1 MREELTNLRRFY
13 GDHVPTLLEA
23 RHEYAVLCPLVD
35 RPDGLHLLFEVR
47 SAGVSQSGETCFP
60 GGQMEPGET
69 PAEPGE
75 VCFPGGRMEA
85 GETPEQCALRETEE
99 ELSIPRAEI
108 RLLGQGDFIC
118 NQRGFLL
125 RPLPGL
131 VSPAGLAA
139 LRPAPAEVAEVFTV
153 PVEFFRTTLPQPCA
167 YDLIPRVPESF
178 PYEAVGIPRDY
189 PWNCGKV
196 EVPVWLYGG
205 HAIWGMTARIVRDLV
220 SHL

>member
-23 RHEYAVLCPLVD
+23 RHEYAVLCPLVE
-35 RPDGLHLLFEVR
+35 RPNGLHRCLRLQVCRGQSKRRDLL
-47 SAGVSQSGETCFP
+47 S
-60 GGQMEPGET
+60 GGQMEPERD
-69 PAEPGE
+69 PGRT
-75 VCFPGGRMEA
+75 CCPPGR
-85 GETPEQCALRETEE
+85 PEE

-131 VSPAGLAA
+131 VSPAGLAT

-153 PVEFFRTTLPQPCA
+153 PVEFFRATLPQPCA

>member
-1 MREELTNLRRFY
+1 MRDLEHLRRRY
-13 GDHVPTLLEA
+13 ADHVPGLLGA
-23 RHEYAVLCPLVD
+23 RHSYAVLCPLVE

-47 SAGVSQSGETCFP
+47 SAALHRQ
-60 GGQMEPGET
+60 
-69 PAEPGE
+69 PGE

-139 LRPAPAEVAEVFTV
+139 LRPAPAEVAEVFTA
-153 PVEFFRTTLPQPCA
+153 PVEFFRTTPPEPYA

>member
-1 MREELTNLRRFY
+1 MRELELLRRRY
-13 GDHVPTLLEA
+13 GGHMPTLLGA
-23 RHEYAVLCPLVD
+23 RHEYAVLCPLLEQ
-35 RPDGLHLLFEVR
+35 PDGLHFLFEVR
-47 SAGVSQSGETCFP
+47 ASAIRQAGETCFP
-60 GGQMEPGET
+60 GGRMEPGESPT
-69 PAEPGE
+69 D
-75 VCFPGGRMEA
+75 CS
-85 GETPEQCALRETEE
+85 LRETME
-99 ELSIPRAEI
+99 ELAIPPSEI
-108 RLLGQGDFIC
+108 QILGRGDFIC

-131 VSPAGLAA
+131 VSPAGLAT

-153 PVEFFRTTLPQPCA
+153 PVEFFRATLPQPCA
-167 YDLIPRVPESF
+167 DDLIPRVPESF